1 MDMRG
6 SPAVLAACLVVLSAS
21 VVGLSGSVVADDE
34 YEITIPGSVDT
45 PTREVDIKGSTYDI
59 SAIAPAE
66 LDGSV
71 DVDVTAPEDPGYR
84 VYLYN
89 GDGQQET
96 TPGDGV
102 GSPLYDDGDAD
113 ITMDLTDIEAG
124 TYAVTV
130 QEEGQ
135 RGANFKTIHPVVIQG
150 FDTSVA
156 DAPGSATVGDE
167 ITVDV
172 SVDRVDEAS
181 DDLTNDRVEVVVAN
195 ESEDIVEEA
204 SEEDGEYTATVDT
217 SSLGPGSYDI
227 YATVRGTEA
236 VFGEDEVLGISDESS
251 LELAAQD
258 DSGSTETPSD
268 NGGGGGGAAPAPAGE
283 TATPSGETATPSGET
298 TTESEETTP
307 NQQSTEI
314 DGIEDVSGT
323 EVVSE
328 TTANVTTDPDTG
340 TSAAT
345 FESGSSVESVEF
357 GSDTVDGSVTV
368 AEVSEPPEETGSP
381 PGSPAVVADI
391 QVPEGTED
399 RPATVRMRVPADR
412 LAERAAAAE
421 DLRIT
426 RFHDGEWQ
434 RLETRIVE
442 ETEAGVTLEAD
453 TPGFS
458 FFAAS
463 AVGEP
468 DAELSVSPDETRTDT
483 AVTLDATDSVD
494 QYGDIVT
501 YEWRIA
507 GEELSGET
515 ASVTVDDPGEYTV
528 ELVVTND
535 AGETDTATAALVVE
549 AADTATTAPGVMTPQ
564 PDAESPT
571 EAPTQETSGFGTV
584 PAVAAVAALLLIAAF
599 VVFRY
604 RS

>member
-1 MDMRG
+1 MDVRG
-6 SPAVLAACLVVLSAS
+6 SPAVFAACLVVLSAS

-45 PTREVDIKGSTYDI
+45 PTREVDIKGSTYEI

-66 LDGSV
+66 LDGSI
-71 DVDVTAPEDPGYR
+71 DIDVTAPEDPGYWVELR
-84 VYLYN
+84 N
-89 GDGQQET
+89 GDGNLVAS
-96 TPGDGV
+96 PGDGN
-102 GSPLYDDGDAD
+102 PPYDGDAGD
-113 ITMDLTDIEAG
+113 ITIDLNGFEAG

-130 QEEGQ
+130 QEDGEV
-135 RGANFKTIHPVVIQG
+135 GADFETIHPVVIQG
-150 FDTSVA
+150 FDTSVT

-204 SEEDGEYTATVDT
+204 TEEDGDYVATVDT
-217 SSLGPGSYDI
+217 SSLDSGSYDV
-227 YATVRGTEA
+227 YATVRGTEE

-258 DSGSTETPSD
+258 DSGSTETPSE
-268 NGGGGGGAAPAPAGE
+268 NGGGVGGAAPAPTGG

-298 TTESEETTP
+298 TTEPAETTP

-340 TSAAT
+340 ASAAT
-345 FESGSSVESVEF
+345 FDSESSVESVEF
-357 GSDTVDGSVTV
+357 SSDAVDGSVTV
-368 AEVSEPPEETGSP
+368 SEVSEPPEETGSP

-391 QVPEGTED
+391 QVPEGAED
-399 RPATVRMRVPADR
+399 QTATVQMRVPADR
-412 LAERAAAAE
+412 LTERAATPE

-434 RLETRIVE
+434 SLDTRVVE

-468 DAELSVSPDETRTDT
+468 DAELSVSPDETLTNT
-483 AVTLDATDSVD
+483 EVTLDATDSVD
-494 QYGDIVT
+494 QYGDIVA
-501 YEWRIA
+501 YEWRVA
-507 GEELSGET
+507 GEELTGET

-564 PDAESPT
+564 PDAASPT
-571 EAPTQETSGFGTV
+571 DVPPQEPGGFGTV

-599 VVFRY
+599 AVFRY